1 MIEQKFSLWTQTEIM
16 QRLESANIANARVN
30 EIQDLWQHP
39 QLQARQRWI
48 EVDSPVGKIPTL
60 KPVGLSNAGDFTVQA
75 IPSLGQHTLSILN
88 ELDFNPEYIQ
98 SLELEGII

>member
-1 MIEQKFSLWTQTEIM
+1 M